1 MVKVT
6 FFSCSVAGAGP
17 VRLAAG
23 GAVIETGLP
32 LAAEWVDLYQSWNL
46 AFGSQFGSFPL
57 YMCKLIIPQVA
68 AYHDAPQ
75 QYIWNRV
82 NALMIY
88 LQFAAFATCDR
99 KSGDAADS
107 IYHGNAWSAFA
118 EHGLTRLWGTVNRR
132 GAVDFRRRVANARRE
147 RDG

>member
-1 MVKVT
+1 
-6 FFSCSVAGAGP
+6 
-17 VRLAAG
+17 
-23 GAVIETGLP
+23 VIETGLP

-57 YMCKLIIPQVA
+57 YVCKLIIPQVA

-88 LQFAAFATCDR
+88 LHFAAFATCDR

-132 GAVDFRRRVANARRE
+132 EAVDFRRRVASARRE
-147 RDG
+147 REG